1 MNQENIQQT
10 THRPKK
16 VLFVITKSNWGGAQR
31 YVYDLAT
38 LLPKDRYDTLV
49 ACGPAQGSTDPGPLV
64 ARLVQ
69 AGVPTTLVPEFTRD
83 VSFFDIG
90 AFAALYRLIKKEKPD
105 VLHLNSSKIAGIGS
119 LAGRLAGV
127 PQIVFSVHGWG
138 WREDVNIFSK
148 AFRWTASMLT
158 IIFSHVVICV
168 SENDRRA
175 APSYLRAKLVT
186 IHNAIPE
193 DSIRLDRD
201 TARQKLIQLG
211 ADVARRND
219 TWIGI
224 IAEHTAN
231 KNLEVALEAFT
242 EARKADATLFLVLIG
257 DGELRASLVAR
268 AHDLELSGH
277 VFFAGFVSQ
286 ANHLIAAFDA
296 LLLTSRKE
304 GLPYVILE
312 AQSAGVPVIASRTGG
327 IPEIVQDKVNG
338 FLCPVGDVAAFAHAL
353 VSLTTLPPQTPSRTD
368 SFEKM
373 LTETIGQY

>member
-10 THRPKK
+10 THPPKK

-69 AGVPTTLVPEFTRD
+69 AGVPTTVVPEFTRD
-83 VSFFDIG
+83 VGVADM
-90 AFAALYRLIKKEKPD
+90 AALGALYKIFKSERPD
-105 VLHLNSSKIAGIGS
+105 VVHLNSSKVGALGS
-119 LAGRLAGV
+119 LAARLAGV
-127 PQIVFSVHGWG
+127 PRIVFTVHGWSF
-138 WREDVNIFSK
+138 REEVNFLSK

-193 DSIRLDRD
+193 DSIRLNRD

-211 ADVARRND
+211 ADASRRSD

-231 KNLEVALEAFT
+231 KNLEVALEAFA
-242 EARKADATLFLVLIG
+242 EARKTDETLFLVLIG
-257 DGELRASLVAR
+257 DGELRASLVAL
-268 AHDLELSGH
+268 AHDRGLSGH
-277 VFFAGFVSQ
+277 VFFAGFVPQ

-327 IPEIVQDKVNG
+327 IPEIVQDKING
-338 FLCPVGDVAAFAHAL
+338 FLCPVGDVKCFARAL
-353 VSLTTLPPQTPSRTD
+353 NSLTTLPPQSTAHVD
-368 SFEKM
+368 SFAVM
-373 LTETIGQY
+373 LTDTVSHY